1 MELLRCKT
9 RIAVLWIILAIG
21 FSAYMFLRFLEP
33 GIIEGIISGQFG
45 RSQSQI
51 NEGLLFYL
59 AIFWF
64 IPFIMAFL
72 SLTLKGSANRW
83 TNFVLGVLVA
93 IAFVYGLLESAR
105 MGHSAVILVDKSI
118 GLVAAA
124 LIAWYAWK
132 WPEPEEQIRV
142 AQ

>member
-1 MELLRCKT
+1 MELLRWKT
-9 RIAVLWIILAIG
+9 RIAVLWLILAVG
-21 FSAYMFLRFLEP
+21 FSAYMFLRFMEP

-51 NEGLLFYL
+51 SEGFLFYL
-59 AIFWF
+59 SIFWF
-64 IPFIMAFL
+64 IPWIMAFL

-83 TNFVLGVLVA
+83 TNFVLGLLVA
-93 IAFVYGLLESAR
+93 IAFVYGLIESAR

-118 GLVAAA
+118 GFVAAA
-124 LIAWYAWK
+124 LIVWYALK
-132 WPEPEEQIRV
+132 WPEQEEQIRV